1 MISRNSYS
9 KTGIQYNEEM
19 NAHKYGMTFKTL
31 PPPAKSNKQVQE
43 YINAVEK
50 GRNSYFVVQNGQ
62 GWYVRKA
69 SVRTRP
75 GKLFPTKAEAE
86 RVAKARA
93 ARRNSK
99 VLVFDN
105 KGSLRD

>member
-1 MISRNSYS
+1 
-9 KTGIQYNEEM
+9 
-19 NAHKYGMTFKTL
+19 MTFKTL
-31 PPPAKSNKQVQE
+31 RPPAKSNKQVQE

-50 GRNSYFVVQNGQ
+50 GRNSYFVVQNGK

-75 GKLFPTKAEAE
+75 GKLFSTKSEAE

-93 ARRNSK
+93 TRRNSK
-99 VLVFDN
+99 VLVFDRN
-105 KGSLRD
+105 GSLQD

>member
-1 MISRNSYS
+1 
-9 KTGIQYNEEM
+9 
-19 NAHKYGMTFKTL
+19 MTFKTL

-43 YINAVEK
+43 YVDAVER
-50 GRNSYFVVQNGQ
+50 GRNSYFVIQNGK

-69 SVRTRP
+69 SVRISP

-99 VLVFDN
+99 VLVFDS
-105 KGSLRD
+105 KGSLKD

>member
-1 MISRNSYS
+1 
-9 KTGIQYNEEM
+9 
-19 NAHKYGMTFKTL
+19 MTFKTL

-50 GRNSYFVVQNGQ
+50 GRNSYFVVQNGS

-69 SVRTRP
+69 SIRTSP
-75 GKLFPTKAEAE
+75 GELFPTKSEAE
-86 RVAKARA
+86 RVAKIRA

-99 VLVFDN
+99 VLVFDRH
-105 KGSLRD
+105 GSLQD